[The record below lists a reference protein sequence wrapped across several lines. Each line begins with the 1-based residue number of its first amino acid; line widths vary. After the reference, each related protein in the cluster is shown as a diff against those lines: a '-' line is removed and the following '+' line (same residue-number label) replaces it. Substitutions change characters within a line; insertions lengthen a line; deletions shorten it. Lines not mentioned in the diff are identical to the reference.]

1 MSILEHHKPKTFEDF
16 KSNLSQTRQ
25 IREFITNGKSLLIVS
40 GSLATGKSTLLDIV
54 AHQFAETTE
63 ILHLSNHSN
72 YVKDFTNFTT
82 KKSIEN
88 IMFSKNKLVLVDD
101 VHLMDKAFIS
111 LLKTNTVRVIVTCQ
125 SKEELKIQD
134 LRKSVKLG
142 AEYLKLNRIA
152 VSDCLILISDL
163 VESLNLTHL
172 YNCELIMHKIKEN
185 KCNLRR
191 ILQSLALY
199 SHTGIDEL
207 ADKASN
213 SNPMDMN
220 IYELTSYFIKNK
232 VDDRFI
238 SMNLTG
244 IISFVI
250 YENALTLIDLK
261 KRDENSL
268 QTYKNILRVLVDHD
282 QVQQFDHSSDSKA
295 MADHLLNRRLN
306 DIILEYGPKPV
317 DKLKF
322 TTVFNK
328 LSVKSAFSKK
338 LGNHVRSKNAYCNPY
353 VDLIIDDGS
362 SNELEALQKKFMT
375 DFSIRGSRDKNS

>member
-25 IREFITNGKSLLIVS
+25 IREFISNGKSMLIIS
-40 GSLATGKSTLLDIV
+40 GNLATGKSTLLDIV
-54 AHQFAETTE
+54 AHQYAETTE
-63 ILHLSNHSN
+63 ILHLSSHSN

-101 VHLMDKAFIS
+101 VNLMDKAFIS
-111 LLKTNTVRVIVTCQ
+111 LLKNNTVRVIVTCQ

-142 AEYLKLNRIA
+142 ADYLKLNRIA

-163 VESLNLTHL
+163 VERLNLTHL
-172 YNCELIMHKIKEN
+172 YNCEVIMQKIKEH

-207 ADKASN
+207 ADKAPHSN

-244 IISFVI
+244 IISFVV
-250 YENALTLIDLK
+250 YENALTLLDLK
-261 KRDENSL
+261 KRDEKSL
-268 QTYKNILRVLVDHD
+268 ETYKTILRILVDHD
-282 QVQQFDHSSDSKA
+282 QVQQFEHSSDSKA
-295 MADHLLNRRLN
+295 IADHLLNRRLN
-306 DIILEYGPKPV
+306 DTILEYSPKPF

-328 LSVKSAFSKK
+328 LSVKSAFNKK
-338 LGNHVRSKNAYCNPY
+338 LVNHVRSKNGYCNPY
-353 VDLIIDDGS
+353 VDLIIGDDS
-362 SNELEALQKKFMT
+362 SNELEALQKKFMA
-375 DFSIRGSRDKNS
+375 DFSINAS